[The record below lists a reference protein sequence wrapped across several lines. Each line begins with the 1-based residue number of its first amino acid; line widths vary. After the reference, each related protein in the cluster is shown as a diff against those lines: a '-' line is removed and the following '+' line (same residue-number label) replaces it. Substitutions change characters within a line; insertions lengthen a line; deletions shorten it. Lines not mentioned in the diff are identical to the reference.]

1 MTRLNLWWRTVL
13 FPFII
18 PRFFARWLR
27 RWLELLSNCILQC
40 CLAPKYQTI
49 RKKSGSSAML
59 HSAMLLANKL
69 SSLQCRCSPIGL
81 VFQVHICFLD
91 ILSWNAG
98 GFGYREQRGEEVLGS
113 FCDISWWFWCRLY
126 LWGEGVVIKGWAWVI
141 QLVMLLLDLVFAKG
155 WFLFLVCLGVF
166 SRVGMV
172 SEGWF

>member
-49 RKKSGSSAML
+49 RKKPGSSAML
-59 HSAMLLANKL
+59 HSAMLLDNKL

-98 GFGYREQRGEEVLGS
+98 GFGYREQRGKEVIGS

-126 LWGEGVVIKGWAWVI
+126 LWGEAVVIKGWAWVI

-166 SRVGMV
+166 SRVGKV